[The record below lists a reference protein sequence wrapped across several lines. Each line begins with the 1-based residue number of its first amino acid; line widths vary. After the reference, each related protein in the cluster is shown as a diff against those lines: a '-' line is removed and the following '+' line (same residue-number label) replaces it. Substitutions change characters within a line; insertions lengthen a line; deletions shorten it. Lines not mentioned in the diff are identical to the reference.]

1 MNHPHKIDPDR
12 DTGSDAEMVDDSHDE
27 IDIDG
32 SDVYVDVDD
41 DDDDDDNHHCDDQV
55 EAVVGSNQ

>member
-1 MNHPHKIDPDR
+1 
-12 DTGSDAEMVDDSHDE
+12 MVDDAHDE

-32 SDVYVDVDD
+32 GDVHVDTDD
-41 DDDDDDNHHCDDQV
+41 DDDHHHHHHHCDDQV